1 MHEGHHGIFDDIE
14 DMDDLFGISEDHNHE
29 HNRKHEHN
37 HNHEHHNH
45 EDKHDNSE
53 HHHKKKFSLFNKK
66 KSDK

>member
-29 HNRKHEHN
+29 HNHN
-37 HNHEHHNH
+37 HNHEHN
-45 EDKHDNSE
+45 HDNSE

>member
-29 HNRKHEHN
+29 HNHN
-37 HNHEHHNH
+37 HKHHDH

-53 HHHKKKFSLFNKK
+53 HHHKKKFRLFNKK

>member
-1 MHEGHHGIFDDIE
+1 MHEGHHGIFDDME
-14 DMDDLFGISEDHNHE
+14 DMDDLFGISEDHDHG
-29 HNRKHEHN
+29 HHHEHN
-37 HNHEHHNH
+37 HKHEHHDH

>member
-14 DMDDLFGISEDHNHE
+14 DMDDLFGISE
-29 HNRKHEHN
+29 EHN
-37 HNHEHHNH
+37 HNHEHHDH

>member
-1 MHEGHHGIFDDIE
+1 MHEGHHGIFDDME
-14 DMDDLFGISEDHNHE
+14 DMDDLFGISEDHDHG
-29 HNRKHEHN
+29 HHHHKHN
-37 HNHEHHNH
+37 HKHHDN

>member
-14 DMDDLFGISEDHNHE
+14 DMDDLFGISEPHD
-29 HNRKHEHN
+29 
-37 HNHEHHNH
+37 H

>member
-29 HNRKHEHN
+29 H
-37 HNHEHHNH
+37 EHHDH

>member
-29 HNRKHEHN
+29 HNHN
-37 HNHEHHNH
+37 HKHHDH

>member
-29 HNRKHEHN
+29 HN
-37 HNHEHHNH
+37 HNHEHHDH

-53 HHHKKKFSLFNKK
+53 HHHKKKFSLLNKK